1 MIIICLFFLLYFSA
15 KTFNEKGHQSMTV
28 SFYLTGQQRSGVVAV
43 KVQKVNEQKKKS
55 ETFRIEFYFFLLEY
69 FK

>member
-28 SFYLTGQQRSGVVAV
+28 SFYLTGQQRSGVVAI
-43 KVQKVNEQKKKS
+43 KVQKVNEQKKK
-55 ETFRIEFYFFLLEY
+55 
-69 FK
+69 

>member
-1 MIIICLFFLLYFSA
+1 
-15 KTFNEKGHQSMTV
+15 MTV